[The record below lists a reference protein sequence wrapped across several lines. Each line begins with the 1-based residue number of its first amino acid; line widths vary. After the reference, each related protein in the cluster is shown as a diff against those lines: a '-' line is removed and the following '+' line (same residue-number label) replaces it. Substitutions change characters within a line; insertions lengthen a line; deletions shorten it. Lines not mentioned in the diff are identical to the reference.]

1 MKASD
6 YLAILI
12 ALIVLGAA
20 IGLRVFYDN
29 RLYEE
34 SENMAVELAYQ
45 RQLLQKHTRQL
56 EELDSL
62 IHLYPF
68 PPSEK
73 LVKGIR
79 INTGFSK
86 RLHKMEE
93 TE

>member
-1 MKASD
+1 MKVFEFIGK
-6 YLAILI
+6 AIFV
-12 ALIVLGAA
+12 ALFVL
-20 IGLRVFYDN
+20 LF
-29 RLYEE
+29 
-34 SENMAVELAYQ
+34 AVLMVKLGRHGNETATELAYQ

-86 RLHKMEE
+86 RLHKMEG

>member
-1 MKASD
+1 MKASEFFTLFWSVVLFVLLMMKFQD
-6 YLAILI
+6 LDTKDTDLAT
-12 ALIVLGAA
+12 
-20 IGLRVFYDN
+20 
-29 RLYEE
+29 
-34 SENMAVELAYQ
+34 ELAHQ
-45 RQLLQKHTRQL
+45 RQLLDRHTRQI

-73 LVKGIR
+73 LAKGIR

-86 RLHKMEE
+86 RLHKLEE